1 MYTQHSVPQ
10 YNNACILM
18 TSSGNVIM
26 HYVCVCLT
34 TNLIEQL
41 TTTYEKCKQTITK
54 LNQYSIIWLSIN
66 TWLQLE
72 LKNTSQSIIIMW
84 HTVISVGWRKT
95 IYFYFIFYCN
105 WGKMW
110 CMVSVGVWLK
120 IIYYFSPTMLVL
132 NPHFKSL

>member
-18 TSSGNVIM
+18 TSSGTAVM
-26 HYVCVCLT
+26 HCVCVCLT

-41 TTTYEKCKQTITK
+41 TTTYEKCTQTITK

-72 LKNTSQSIIIMW
+72 LKNTSQSIIIM
-84 HTVISVGWRKT
+84 
-95 IYFYFIFYCN
+95 
-105 WGKMW
+105 
-110 CMVSVGVWLK
+110 
-120 IIYYFSPTMLVL
+120 
-132 NPHFKSL
+132 